1 MSALTDT
8 KKRFIHWL
16 QDVPDQ
22 AAIVRQYCRYTGEIK
37 TGRNIKQMVSR
48 ALQFA
53 TSDPKGPAYLMA
65 AREVLEE
72 VSIRSYRN
80 KPKLSLTISYAACGK

>member
-1 MSALTDT
+1 
-8 KKRFIHWL
+8 
-16 QDVPDQ
+16 
-22 AAIVRQYCRYTGEIK
+22 
-37 TGRNIKQMVSR
+37 MVSR

-72 VSIRSYRN
+72 VSARRHQN
-80 KPKLSLTISYAACGK
+80 KPKPILTIFYAACGNRTPRRRNPESNRSKCVARARYVGL

>member
-1 MSALTDT
+1 
-8 KKRFIHWL
+8 
-16 QDVPDQ
+16 
-22 AAIVRQYCRYTGEIK
+22 
-37 TGRNIKQMVSR
+37 MVSR

-72 VSIRSYRN
+72 VSIYSPN
-80 KPKLSLTISYAACGK
+80 KPNDYWLNAM